1 MQTQNVND
9 EKYREA
15 LDIVGLRKEHLIYP
29 IIVQGREKQMEQINT
44 MPGMAKIPLTK
55 LVQYIQMVIDG
66 GISSII
72 LFGIPEIREEIGYSA
87 AHKYG
92 IVQQALRII
101 KKNFGNTIN
110 IITDVC
116 TCQYNLSGHCG
127 LVVKNKVDNDATL
140 HILSKIA
147 LSHAEAGADIV
158 APSSMMDGEVYSI
171 RKSLDKY
178 GFQKVKILPYS
189 VKHFSS
195 LYIPFRAAA
204 FSAASDD
211 YRIDKS
217 SYQIAYANPKQA
229 LREIEA
235 DINEGA
241 DMVMVRPG
249 LIYLDLIYMI
259 KEKFGFPIVVQN
271 VSGEYSMIKAAAAHR
286 WIEEEDWKIISLA
299 SIKRSGAD
307 RIISYF
313 SMDIAKYLDH

>member
-9 EKYREA
+9 GKYREA
-15 LDIVGLRKEHLIYP
+15 LDIVGLKKEHLIYP
-29 IIVQGREKQMEQINT
+29 IMVQGLEKEVQQINT
-44 MPGMAKIPLTK
+44 MPGMAKIPLKK
-55 LVQYIQMVIDG
+55 LVQYIQMVVDA

-72 LFGIPEIREEIGYSA
+72 LFGIPERRKERGHSA

-92 IVQQALRII
+92 IVQQALKNI
-101 KKNFGNTIN
+101 KKNFGDTIN

-116 TCQYNLSGHCG
+116 VCQYNLSGHCG

-140 HILSKIA
+140 HILSEIA

-171 RKSLDKY
+171 RKSLNEY
-178 GFQKVKILPYS
+178 GFQKIKILPYS
-189 VKHFSS
+189 AKHFSS

-204 FSAASDD
+204 FSTTSDHK
-211 YRIDKS
+211 IDKS
-217 SYQIAYANPKQA
+217 SYQIAYTNPKQT

-241 DMVMVRPG
+241 DMVMVKPG
-249 LIYLDLIYMI
+249 LIYLDLICMI
-259 KEKFGFPIVVQN
+259 KEKFGFPTVVQN

-286 WIEEEDWKIISLA
+286 WIEEEEWKIISLA

-313 SMDIAKYLDH
+313 SMDIARYLDH